1 MIFPKQTKSREG
13 ISTNGTDPEE
23 FKQKYCMN
31 EVRTKAPVC
40 LKRKVLTV
48 KTVFH
53 KRWIKRFKR
62 FKRYSYSYHNHD
74 SMERE

>member
-1 MIFPKQTKSREG
+1 MIFPKQTKSRQG

-40 LKRKVLTV
+40 LKRK
-48 KTVFH
+48 
-53 KRWIKRFKR
+53 
-62 FKRYSYSYHNHD
+62 YSVNSENCLPQEMD
-74 SMERE
+74 KALQKV